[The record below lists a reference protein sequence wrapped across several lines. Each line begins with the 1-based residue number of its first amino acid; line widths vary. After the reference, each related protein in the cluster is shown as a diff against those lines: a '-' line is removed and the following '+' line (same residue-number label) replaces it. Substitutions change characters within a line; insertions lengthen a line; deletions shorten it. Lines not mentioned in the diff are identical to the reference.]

1 MQSIITAHVAG
12 KEHFAASEHRL
23 GFDFGLAMVD
33 SLPLLPV
40 LAAFPVHVE
49 AYAVGQ
55 ASHRQQP
62 SLFHQIDLW
71 EGGSTQSLLIFQ
83 TNFAFLLRIML

>member
-12 KEHFAASEHRL
+12 KEQFAASEHRL

-49 AYAVGQ
+49 AYAVG
-55 ASHRQQP
+55 HRQQP
-62 SLFHQIDLW
+62 SLFHQIDLR